1 MPHFNSPGYVATRC
15 AMAHFTAANPQL
27 ETAFRFMDEGES
39 LSYAEIGAFKAV
51 ALIPWDHALMT
62 FPGERFND
70 VVICQLYIC
79 YCLYHQI

>member
-1 MPHFNSPGYVATRC
+1 
-15 AMAHFTAANPQL
+15 MAHFTAANPQL

-62 FPGERFND
+62 FPD
-70 VVICQLYIC
+70 VSGIFEDV
-79 YCLYHQI
+79 